1 MGKFKGITSPIYNL
15 DGGGDKKRQN
25 YSKWIKCT
33 VETLL
38 LFLHVV
44 EFGGSCLVFQSNHFF
59 HTILDFSFN
68 MSSFLFYLQGCCSS
82 MYTCVCVLLTVD
94 VASAGTGAPGDD
106 ICGRVH
112 GHSGRNSRHQL
123 WAVQTQA
130 AFSRLRVEDFNFS
143 LHASD
148 GDAVVADPFRAEREH
163 PTTGLRV
170 VSNGYFRF
178 RGRDGR
184 VPHADAVVVA
194 RG

>member
-1 MGKFKGITSPIYNL
+1 MRRKRRQKATKLFEMDKMHSRKTSPFPPRGRI
-15 DGGGDKKRQN
+15 
-25 YSKWIKCT
+25 WWF
-33 VETLL
+33 
-38 LFLHVV
+38 LFGFPVK
-44 EFGGSCLVFQSNHFF
+44 HFF
-59 HTILDFSFN
+59 HTKTHSLDFSFN

-163 PTTGLRV
+163 PSTGLRV

>member
-1 MGKFKGITSPIYNL
+1 MCACPLVITCFGETLREVMGKFKGITSPIYNL

-82 MYTCVCVLLTVD
+82 MYTCVCVINGRCGICRNWCTRRRYLR
-94 VASAGTGAPGDD
+94 SGARPLGK
-106 ICGRVH
+106 
-112 GHSGRNSRHQL
+112 
-123 WAVQTQA
+123 
-130 AFSRLRVEDFNFS
+130 E
-143 LHASD
+143 
-148 GDAVVADPFRAEREH
+148 
-163 PTTGLRV
+163 
-170 VSNGYFRF
+170 
-178 RGRDGR
+178 
-184 VPHADAVVVA
+184 
-194 RG
+194 